1 MIETLCFILFL
12 GLCCLHY
19 YVRVGKHFV
28 WTGLIIPLVVVV
40 FVIILVINHR
50 QFSPIIYGQIFLNI
64 VESILIVNQVR
75 IRNDNN

>member
-1 MIETLCFILFL
+1 MIETICFILFL

-19 YVRVGKHFV
+19 YVRVGKHYV
-28 WTGLIIPLVVVV
+28 WTGLIIPPIVVI
-40 FVIILVINHR
+40 FIIILAINGHK
-50 QFSPIIYGQIFLNI
+50 FVPIIYGQIFLNI